1 MDTGY
6 FMLATGH
13 WKVEMGYGILDMGY
27 VILDIRLLDIQ
38 PQCELD
44 MRSTILGHIV
54 VGNLSKLLETCGGN
68 VEAQMASYA

>member
-1 MDTGY
+1 MEY
-6 FMLATGH
+6 
-13 WKVEMGYGILDMGY
+13 WILHMGY

-44 MRSTILGHIV
+44 MRSTMLGHIV

>member
-13 WKVEMGYGILDMGY
+13 WKVEMGY

-44 MRSTILGHIV
+44 MRSTMLGHIV
-54 VGNLSKLLETCGGN
+54 VGNLSKLSETCGGN
-68 VEAQMASYA
+68 VQAQIASYA